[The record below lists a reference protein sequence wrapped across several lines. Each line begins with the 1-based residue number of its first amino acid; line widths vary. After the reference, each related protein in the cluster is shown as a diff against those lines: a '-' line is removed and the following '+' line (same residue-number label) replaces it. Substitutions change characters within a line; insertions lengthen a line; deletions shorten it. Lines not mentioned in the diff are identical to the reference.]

1 MYKEIPINVIV
12 YTRECSVARFY
23 LHYLKESGYKVEN
36 IIILLNGELP
46 KRGKTF
52 WNFVPKKIIAHI
64 REFINLRK
72 RSSGE
77 MRSFIEEISQF
88 FETKVNLMSK
98 FNFHDY
104 SRNVQVKVISGFYDK
119 KLKNILSEQKNKTFL
134 YTCGGI
140 VKKDLL
146 EIKNAKFVHIHP
158 GIVPEVKGSDGF
170 WWSLL
175 TRGVTG
181 ASCFFMNSGI
191 DTGDVILKKNYKLPK
206 MHLSQIYSE
215 KTIFTGSILAIDPHI
230 RSKLLIDVI
239 RKYEIDVQN
248 AKIEK
253 QISGSGNDFYHMHS
267 ELKKKVAK
275 DKLFTSYE

>member
-23 LHYLKESGYKVEN
+23 LHYLKENGYKAEK
-36 IIILLNGELP
+36 ITILLNGELP
-46 KRGKTF
+46 KSGKFF
-52 WNFVPKKIIAHI
+52 WNFVPKKIIANI
-64 REFINLRK
+64 REYINLRK

-77 MRSFIEEISQF
+77 MRTFIQEISHF
-88 FETKVNLMSK
+88 FSIKVNLMSK

-104 SRNVQVKVISGFYDK
+104 SRNVQLEVISGFYDK
-119 KLKNILSEQKNKTFL
+119 KLKNILSEQKNKNFL

-146 EIKNAKFVHIHP
+146 EIKNAKFIHIHP

-175 TRGVTG
+175 LRGVSG

-191 DTGDVILKKNYKLPK
+191 DTGDVILKKDYKLPK
-206 MHLSQIYSE
+206 MHLSKIYSNE
-215 KTIFTGSILAIDPHI
+215 TIFSGSILAIDPHI

-239 RKYEIDVQN
+239 KKHEVDIQY
-248 AKIEK
+248 AKTEK
-253 QISGSGNDFYHMHS
+253 QIPGSGNDFYHMHS
-267 ELKKKVAK
+267 QLKKKVVK
-275 DKLFTSYE
+275 EKLFTSYE